1 MANETRKITRFESL
15 VDKLVLVLCIC
26 MTVFHIY
33 TARFGV
39 LGGMRQSV
47 LHLLFVMVIGYCGY
61 VRNAKNAF
69 QRIFALVML
78 LAAAVSLGYNY
89 IDNDRIM
96 DRIAQVTKVTK
107 LEMILGIILIVT
119 ALDLARR
126 CIGWAL
132 PIISTVFIVYGLTSQ
147 YMPGVFY
154 NRAIS
159 LDRFVEHMYL
169 TTTGI
174 FGECIKVSA
183 TFIFLFVFF
192 GSLLEASG
200 GGEFFMDVAKCA
212 VGKKPGG
219 PGLMA
224 VVSSAL
230 MGTISGSAVAN
241 VMTTGVFTI
250 PLMRR
255 VGFEKNFAGA
265 VEAVASSGGQIL
277 PPIMGSAAFLMAE
290 IVGVPYSD
298 IARAAALPALLYFLA
313 VFLQIYFEARRT
325 GMNGLEDKEI
335 PKLKTVLSEGWPLF
349 IPLAAIIY
357 FILSGWSTMRSGYYG
372 ILCVILITCIKK
384 NTRLNWGKFSKAIL
398 SACKSMV
405 TVASA
410 CACAGII
417 VGVVKFTGFSLK
429 FGSAVVRLSG
439 GNLMIAL
446 IMCMLA
452 AIILGMGLPTPAAYV
467 IQAAL
472 TAPALVE
479 MGMAPLAAH
488 MFILYFSSMAVITPP
503 VALGAFAASSLCEGN
518 ATIIGFKAFRL
529 GLVAFIVP
537 YMFAYGSGL
546 LLEGAVLDILLAVIS
561 SVIGVLFIA
570 VALTGWFKKNINMTG
585 RVLMF
590 AAALCLLDQGALTDI
605 IGLGLGFSVILI
617 AVKTNG
623 ILSRAHV

>member
-107 LEMILGIILIVT
+107 LEMILGIILIVA

-467 IQAAL
+467 IQAA
-472 TAPALVE
+472 
-479 MGMAPLAAH
+479 
-488 MFILYFSSMAVITPP
+488 
-503 VALGAFAASSLCEGN
+503 
-518 ATIIGFKAFRL
+518 
-529 GLVAFIVP
+529 
-537 YMFAYGSGL
+537 
-546 LLEGAVLDILLAVIS
+546 
-561 SVIGVLFIA
+561 
-570 VALTGWFKKNINMTG
+570 
-585 RVLMF
+585 
-590 AAALCLLDQGALTDI
+590 
-605 IGLGLGFSVILI
+605 
-617 AVKTNG
+617 
-623 ILSRAHV
+623 